1 MQEISERMNMLI
13 KKIDVMEFIRQNKE
27 KLLSFRIKKICLFGS
42 YVRREQTI
50 NSDLDLLVEFVPKFK
65 RY

>member
-1 MQEISERMNMLI
+1 MLI